1 MKYEE
6 FIAQVRHRADLASS
20 EEAERATQAT
30 LETLAGRLRG
40 NEAAQLAAQ
49 LPDEIG
55 AYLQPYYA
63 GIGDSY
69 PLEDFF
75 YRISQREGVAIEEAT
90 YHARVICALLA
101 EAVSVGEIDDVRAQ
115 LPPDFA
121 RLFEVENEG
130 EIPEITEDISE

>member
-6 FIAQVRHRADLASS
+6 FIAQVRRRADLASS

-55 AYLQPYYA
+55 VYLQPYYA

-90 YHARVICALLA
+90 YHARVVCALLA
-101 EAVSVGEIDDVRAQ
+101 EVVSVGEIDDVRAQ

>member
-6 FIAQVRHRADLASS
+6 FIAQVRHRADLAST

-40 NEAAQLAAQ
+40 NEAEHLAAQ
-49 LPDEIG
+49 LPPEIG
-55 AYLQPYYA
+55 MYLQPYYA

-69 PLEDFF
+69 PLEEFF
-75 YRISQREGVAIEEAT
+75 YRVSQREGVALEEAM

-101 EAVSVGEIDDVRAQ
+101 EVVSVGEIDDVRAQ

-121 RLFEVENEG
+121 QLFAVENEG
-130 EIPEITEDISE
+130 EIPEIEGDISE